1 MRLKAA
7 APPSASTACCSHV
20 FPTKPCGHIVSETNL
35 TATGRGSIATAAAER
50 AAAVP
55 VGSMGW
61 RVHTCQ
67 HVNSKQRHT
76 KDVPTRRVQYFTVY
90 DGGALFSYCF

>member
-1 MRLKAA
+1 MTVRLKAA

-35 TATGRGSIATAAAER
+35 TATGMGSIATAAAER

-55 VGSMGW
+55 VGSMAAC
-61 RVHTCQ
+61 TYSLT
-67 HVNSKQRHT
+67 NSTEK
-76 KDVPTRRVQYFTVY
+76 FCI
-90 DGGALFSYCF
+90 L